1 MFHMKIKAVICPT
14 EDEDKIK
21 KAVKNIFDIN
31 LKKEGNYI
39 MGESTRIS
47 SLNILKEKLKDQAI
61 RDTARSILLNNLTDK
76 KLSFSLNKQAAFV
89 GVVNF
94 QEESKLGVMEVE
106 IESDDIM
113 RIIDLIA
120 PSTI

>member
-1 MFHMKIKAVICPT
+1 MRIKAVIYPT
-14 EDEDKIK
+14 EDEEKIK

-39 MGESTRIS
+39 VGESTRIS

-61 RDTARSILLNNLTDK
+61 RDTARGILLNNLTDK

-89 GVVNF
+89 GIVNF
-94 QEESKLGVMEVE
+94 QEGSKLGVMEVE

-113 RIIDLIA
+113 KIIDLIA
-120 PSTI
+120 PSTL

>member
-1 MFHMKIKAVICPT
+1 MFHMRIKAVIYPT
-14 EDEDKIK
+14 EDEEKIK

-39 MGESTRIS
+39 MGESTKIS

-61 RDTARSILLNNLTDK
+61 RDTARSILLNSLTDK

-94 QEESKLGVMEVE
+94 QEKSKLGVMEVE

-113 RIIDLIA
+113 KIIDLIA
-120 PSTI
+120 PSTL